1 MKIIAFCNL
10 QFICHF
16 ATWKIFNSSQLVL
29 SVIFPT
35 EGSGDPLEDMT
46 TNLCIFAL
54 HPRGGEKLRQWN
66 SRIRQAGIIIAAS
79 IVNISRRSFTWA
91 NKHCRQK
98 LCPVESP
105 HFQNSKHRLCK
116 QSDGGLNTVLATS
129 CNGEIFWN
137 KQTERLS
144 TLSVPMS
151 QLTVLMS
158 QYFQDSAVKIKT
170 KWKML
175 WKEKM

>member
-1 MKIIAFCNL
+1 MKIIAFCNI
-10 QFICHF
+10 QFICHLLHEKSL
-16 ATWKIFNSSQLVL
+16 TSSQLVL

-66 SRIRQAGIIIAAS
+66 SRIRGAGILFIGSTSPASLTYPGWVSLAGQISIAGR
-79 IVNISRRSFTWA
+79 N
-91 NKHCRQK
+91 
-98 LCPVESP
+98 CPVKSP

-116 QSDGGLNTVLATS
+116 QADGGLNTVLATS

-137 KQTERLS
+137 KQTDFPPCLS
-144 TLSVPMS
+144 QCPSSPS
-151 QLTVLMS
+151 
-158 QYFQDSAVKIKT
+158 
-170 KWKML
+170 
-175 WKEKM
+175 